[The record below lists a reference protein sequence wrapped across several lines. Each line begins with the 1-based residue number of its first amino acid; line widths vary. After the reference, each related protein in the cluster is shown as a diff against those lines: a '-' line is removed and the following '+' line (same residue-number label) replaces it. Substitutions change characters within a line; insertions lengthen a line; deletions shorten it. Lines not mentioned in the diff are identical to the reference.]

1 MFVAPYQVILLV
13 IAILTLAWAIIA
25 FLLKRMDKIKE
36 GIFNH
41 IGEMGKQLTKVE
53 KFCSGIDERTK
64 DHDKR
69 ISRIED
75 RINRKNG

>member
-1 MFVAPYQVILLV
+1 MFVEPYQVVLLI
-13 IAILTLAWAIIA
+13 IAILTLAWGIIA
-25 FLLKRMDKIKE
+25 FLLKRMDRIKE

-53 KFCSGIDERTK
+53 KFCSRIDERTE

-75 RINRKNG
+75 RMNSKR